1 MSNAEQPNVIR
12 SVYTGA
18 PRGQSYDAWR
28 EDVCQN
34 YCRLDVEPS
43 DGERINCG
51 VEIAT
56 LSSVA
61 VATATGTSAQGSVF
75 FIHNWRPIYLQ

>member
-1 MSNAEQPNVIR
+1 MSNAGQPKVIR
-12 SVYTGA
+12 TVYTGA
-18 PRGQSYDAWR
+18 PKGQSYDAWR

-34 YCRLDVEPS
+34 YCRLAVGPS
-43 DGERINCG
+43 DGEGINCR

-61 VATATGTSAQGSVF
+61 VGTASGTSAQFARTRELMPVTRW
-75 FIHNWRPIYLQ
+75 HW